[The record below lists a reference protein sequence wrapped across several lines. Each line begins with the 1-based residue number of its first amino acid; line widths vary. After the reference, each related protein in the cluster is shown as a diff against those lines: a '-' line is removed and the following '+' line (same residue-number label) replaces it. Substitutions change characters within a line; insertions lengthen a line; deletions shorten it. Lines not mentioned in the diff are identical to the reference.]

1 MDNEATYLTATGLEK
16 IKKEL
21 ETLKNKLHEV
31 ADRIEKAKELG
42 DLSENA
48 EYHEAKEDFA
58 FTQGRIQE
66 LESIVMR
73 AQIVSK
79 SKDNKVNI
87 GSVIKVRSDK
97 GREAEYTIVGSNE
110 ADPVHG
116 KISNETPLALS
127 FMGKKAGDRV
137 EVKTPTGSTG
147 YQILE
152 VK

>member
-1 MDNEATYLTATGLEK
+1 MESNSTYLTASGLEK

-21 ETLKNKLHEV
+21 DGLKNKIHEV
-31 ADRIEKAKELG
+31 VERIEKAKELG

-66 LESIVMR
+66 LESIIMR
-73 AQIVSK
+73 AEIVTK
-79 SKDNKVNI
+79 NTNNTVGI
-87 GSVIKVRSDK
+87 GSTIKVKSDK
-97 GREAEYTIVGSNE
+97 GKEMEYTIVGSNE

-116 KISNETPLALS
+116 RISNETPLALA
-127 FMGKKAGDRV
+127 FIGKKRGDRA
-137 EVKTPTGSTG
+137 EVKTPTGSSG

-152 VK
+152 VN

>member
-1 MDNEATYLTATGLEK
+1 MENNSTYLTAEGLEK
-16 IKKEL
+16 VKKEL
-21 ETLKNKLHEV
+21 EGLKNKLHEV

-58 FTQGRIQE
+58 FTQGKIQE
-66 LESIVMR
+66 LESVIMR
-73 AQIVSK
+73 AQIVTK
-79 SKDNKVNI
+79 STDNSVNI
-87 GSVIKVRSDK
+87 GSTLRVKSDK
-97 GREAEYTIVGSNE
+97 GKEMEYTIVGSNE

-116 KISNETPLALS
+116 KISNESPLAMA
-127 FMGKKAGDRV
+127 FIGKKKGERV
-137 EVKTPTGSTG
+137 EVKTPTGLIG